1 MMKLALAALLIGLV
15 ACGDDGPP
23 IVVPDAG
30 PDAQAACD
38 PRAQTGCRTGEKCAT
53 RVLQLMPE
61 LTDIACVPDGAV
73 AIDGACMYKSPA
85 EGGYSDCR
93 AGGECVNDV
102 CKQVCDHQGGTPRCD
117 ANHACGT
124 YEGILSSNNMT
135 VAGVCDPKCDP
146 LTQALLVGTNTAA
159 CGSTNAA
166 MADTGCFTFDQI
178 DFTCARIPTQ
188 ARNLTDRMRA
198 LAPGLGSAYVNGCAA
213 GYLPLLFEMSGSMAV
228 ICSGIC
234 APKKLDTVNNTNP
247 TGDPAVLV
255 KLHNEAAPAAGNGVC
270 EVNRKGSAPD
280 AENCHYMWRFN
291 IMNNAIVPSP
301 YNDTTG
307 ACFAYPKYM
316 VTINGQ
322 SLGFPSCQQ
331 LPPAGTPADPV
342 MFPYGNANEWP
353 CVPSAEVGFTA
364 DKKLKVNPALS
375 DVKIGGPV
383 GPAVRHILRQ

>member
-1 MMKLALAALLIGLV
+1 
-15 ACGDDGPP
+15 
-23 IVVPDAG
+23 
-30 PDAQAACD
+30 
-38 PRAQTGCRTGEKCAT
+38 
-53 RVLQLMPE
+53 
-61 LTDIACVPDGAV
+61 
-73 AIDGACMYKSPA
+73 MYKSPA

-146 LTQALLVGTNTAA
+146 LTQELLVGTTTAA

-178 DFTCARIPTQ
+178 DFTCARIPST
-188 ARNLTDRMRA
+188 ARTLTDRMRA
-198 LAPGLGSAYVNGCAA
+198 LAPGPGSAYVNGCAA
-213 GYLPLLFEMSGSMAV
+213 GYLPLLFEMSGSMNV

-234 APKKLDTVNNTNP
+234 APTKVDSVNNTNV
-247 TGDPAVLV
+247 TGDPAAIV
-255 KLHNEAAPAAGNGVC
+255 KLHNKALPEAGDGLC
-270 EVNRKGSAPD
+270 EVNKKGSAPD

-291 IMNNAIVPSP
+291 IQNGAIVPSP
-301 YNDTTG
+301 YNDNTG

-322 SLGFPSCQQ
+322 AQGFPSCQQ
-331 LPPAGTPADPV
+331 LPPAGATPDPI
-342 MFPYGNANEWP
+342 YGNANEWP
-353 CVPSAEVGFTA
+353 CVPSGEVAFTG
-364 DKKLKVNPALS
+364 DKKVKVNPALN
-375 DVKIGGPV
+375 DVRIGGPV